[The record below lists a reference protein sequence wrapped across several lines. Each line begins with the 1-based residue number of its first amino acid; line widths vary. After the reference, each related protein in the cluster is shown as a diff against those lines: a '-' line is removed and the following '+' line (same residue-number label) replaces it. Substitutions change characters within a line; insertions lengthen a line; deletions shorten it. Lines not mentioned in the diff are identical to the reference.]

1 MKKTRSPHGT
11 WSGGLCHALIINCLS
26 FLCALGLLQRAEAAG
41 ITFNFTWGPN
51 IPAGDLANVQA
62 AVNYAASQIQANFN
76 DPVTLNITVDGM
88 NTGLGMS
95 SAPLLGTYSLL
106 QVTTALTNDAS
117 TANDFTAL
125 AHLPTTDPTGG
136 SNFQMSRGLG
146 KALGLLSGTD
156 AASDGTFSFG
166 ISNSYTFDPNNR
178 AVSGKYDFIG
188 VAEHE
193 LTELMGRVC
202 RENSTGNGWRP
213 LDLYRF
219 NPSGRSTVYTDT
231 NAWFSFNG
239 TTLLKQFNTNGN
251 GGDLGDWA
259 SGQGNDAFNAFGGTN
274 AKQDMS
280 AVDLQVM
287 DVIGWNAVPEPSA
300 IVTFGLGAAIIC
312 FRKRRRHKT
321 PAVNPCAEWV
331 EPQCLQHHQLSEFH

>member
-1 MKKTRSPHGT
+1 MKMTGSPHGT
-11 WSGGLCHALIINCLS
+11 WCKRFFHSLLIGSLS
-26 FLCALGLLQRAEAAG
+26 MLGTASFSHRAGAAG
-41 ITFNFTWGPN
+41 ITFNFTWGTN
-51 IPAGDLANVQA
+51 IPAADLANVQS
-62 AVNYAASQIQANFN
+62 AVNYAANQIKGSFN
-76 DPVTLNITVDGM
+76 DNVTLNILVDGM
-88 NTGLGMS
+88 NSGLGQS
-95 SAPLLGTYSLL
+95 SAPLLGAYTTL

-125 AHLPTTDPTGG
+125 AHLPTADPTGG
-136 SNFQMSRGLG
+136 SNFLMARGLG

-178 AVSGKYDFIG
+178 AVAGKFDFIG

-219 NPSGRSTVYTDT
+219 NPSGRSTSFTDT
-231 NAWFSFNG
+231 NAWFSFDG
-239 TTLLKQFNTNGN
+239 TSLLKRFNPNGN

-259 SGQGNDAFNAFGGTN
+259 SGQGDDAFNAFGGTN
-274 AKQDMS
+274 AKEDMS
-280 AVDLQVM
+280 AVDLQAM

-300 IVTFGLGAAIIC
+300 FAIFGAGGALLVCAR
-312 FRKRRRHKT
+312 RKGKAR
-321 PAVNPCAEWV
+321 
-331 EPQCLQHHQLSEFH
+331 